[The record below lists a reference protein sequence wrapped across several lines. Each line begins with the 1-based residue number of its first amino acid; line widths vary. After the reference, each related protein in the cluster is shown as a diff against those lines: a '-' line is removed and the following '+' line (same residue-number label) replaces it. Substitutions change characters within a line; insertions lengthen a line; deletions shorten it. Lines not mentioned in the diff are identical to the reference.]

1 MNTINMPMA
10 EIKNHFLKA
19 AIPGVHTLEK
29 ISFDSRELSGT
40 EWFFPLKGEK
50 TDAHDFIP
58 DIDREKKAAG
68 IIFSRGNAP
77 VNIPF
82 IQVED
87 TNHFLLELAL
97 AFRLRR
103 NPYVIG
109 ITGSNGKTTT
119 KDIMAHLL
127 RSGFGEESV
136 HSTQKNFNNHF
147 GVPYT
152 ILSMPETTRFLVLE
166 MGMNH
171 PGEISLLS
179 RHSAPDVAII
189 TSISEGHAEF
199 FRNADEIARE
209 KISILSGCRGEKKVI
224 HHEDIHRRFPEEIKR
239 ASGQW
244 MNPVKCMQNFNISI
258 LERRGGFVLVYG
270 RGEYA
275 LGIHSSTQKENFLL
289 ALCALLSMDIIQ
301 QNAEILPEIFSQL
314 DNIPLP
320 QHRLQRVTSG
330 PCEIWDD
337 TYNANP
343 DSFRRAIDFVS
354 GRKKN
359 RLYGIFGQMSELG
372 DIAWE
377 RHFELGQTAR
387 KYGFQ
392 RVLFSSNNQEYR
404 NAFREGWGKTPG
416 CDTIPNDD
424 EDIRRGVES
433 LFPELTPED
442 ILLLKGSRSARIERA
457 LDFLRN

>member
-10 EIKNHFLKA
+10 EIKNLFLTPPPSG
-19 AIPGVHTLEK
+19 IHTLES
-29 ISFDSRELSGT
+29 ISFDSRELSGK
-40 EWFFPLKGEK
+40 EWFLPLKGEK
-50 TDAHDFIP
+50 IDAHDFIP
-58 DIDREKKAAG
+58 EIDREKKAAG

-77 VNIPF
+77 ANLPSIHVK
-82 IQVED
+82 D
-87 TNHFLLELAL
+87 TNQFLLELAL
-97 AFRLRR
+97 AYRLRI

-127 RSGFGEESV
+127 RSGFGEGYV
-136 HSTQKNFNNHF
+136 HSTQKNYNNHF

-199 FRNADEIARE
+199 FQNGDEIARE
-209 KISILSGCRGEKKVI
+209 KISILSGCRGEKKII

-244 MNPVKCMQNFNISI
+244 VNPGKCMLDHDLSI
-258 LERRGGFVLVYG
+258 RERSGEYAMMYG
-270 RGEYA
+270 REEYA
-275 LGIHSSTQKENFLL
+275 LGIHSATQKENFIL
-289 ALCALLSMDIIQ
+289 ALCALLSMEMIQ
-301 QNAEILPEIFSQL
+301 KNPNILPEIFSRMKE
-314 DNIPLP
+314 IPLP
-320 QHRLQRVTSG
+320 QHRLQKVTSG

-343 DSFRRAIDFVS
+343 DSFRRAMDFVS

-372 DIAWE
+372 DIAKE

-392 RVLFSSNNQEYR
+392 KVIFSSNNPEYR
-404 NAFREGWGKTPG
+404 NAFREGWENPSG
-416 CDTIPNDD
+416 CDTISNED
-424 EDIRRGVES
+424 EDIRKGVTS
-433 LFPELTPED
+433 LLPELTPD
-442 ILLLKGSRSARIERA
+442 DVLLLKGSRSTRIERV
-457 LDFLRN
+457 LDYLKK